1 MHFQRPVSN
10 MESRGAVVRDR
21 QGLGAGGKDGR
32 RNRKKEGGWGLKI
45 WLWKFSRGSRK
56 VKKRKDSVPIPAGEG
71 VNGAVGTELRR
82 SQQQNV
88 KRDGVVA
95 QSAPSCKAGTC
106 KDGPVIFGSV
116 SDQWAPGCLLQS
128 FHSLPAHHLIETN
141 YKHLDLH
148 ID

>member
-1 MHFQRPVSN
+1 M
-10 MESRGAVVRDR
+10 
-21 QGLGAGGKDGR
+21 
-32 RNRKKEGGWGLKI
+32 
-45 WLWKFSRGSRK
+45 
-56 VKKRKDSVPIPAGEG
+56 KKRKDSVPIPAGEG

-116 SDQWAPGCLLQS
+116 SDQ
-128 FHSLPAHHLIETN
+128 
-141 YKHLDLH
+141 
-148 ID
+148 